1 MADRKIY
8 SFYRGLFTGDVL
20 NFSKRSPFVKEIM
33 FERIYPTKIILPMK
47 MHYGV
52 PAVPVVKKGDYVRI
66 GQCIGV
72 PVKGTFSVPVHSGIS
87 GRVSEISEIML
98 PNGIKTPAVTIIN
111 DMKRTRLDSIR
122 PRTGF
127 KLTAREAIGII
138 RDAGICGMGGEGIP
152 TAAKLRRAR
161 NEAVDDFLVN
171 CLQSEPYST
180 SDIVAVTEYPDYVV
194 LGASACARAA
204 GASKCIFLISENRK
218 EQRQSLANSI
228 EKVKGDFKDLKYDIK
243 LFRERFPQGYYRL
256 VARALYGKNL
266 ALGETLEQ
274 SCKAVLFNC
283 STMLACW
290 EALSDNIPMMSRIVS
305 VTGDASGGHNMLV
318 PIGTPVSELL
328 SNAQDIKNGSDR
340 IVWGNCLTGIE
351 ITDPENTP
359 VVKTTSVISVVRRI
373 EVPRTPCI
381 HCGLCSECC
390 PMNLSPNTI
399 YEMLNQG
406 LGQKAAEEGARDCI
420 ACGSC
425 SYVCPA
431 GISLTTAI
439 ASFAGE
445 GRIIEINS
453 LLDNSGAETKTAG
466 DDLDSYVGEASL
478 LEDYSDSEEESGKKS
493 PDSITLPFAKDK
505 EV

>member
-1 MADRKIY
+1 MADRKRY
-8 SFYRGLFTGDVL
+8 SFYKGLFTGDVL

-33 FERIYPTKIILPMK
+33 FERVYPTKIILPMK

-52 PAVPVVKKGDYVRI
+52 PAVPTVKVGEYVKI
-66 GQCIGV
+66 GQCVGV
-72 PVKGTFSVPVHSGIS
+72 PAKGTFSVPVHSGIS
-87 GRVSEISEIML
+87 GKVTDISEIRL
-98 PNGIKTPAVTIIN
+98 PNGIITPAVTIVSDN
-111 DMKRTRLDSIR
+111 KRNRLESVR
-122 PRTGF
+122 PRSGF
-127 KLTAREAIGII
+127 KLTASEAIGII

-161 NEAVDDFLVN
+161 TEVVKDFLVN

-180 SDIVAVTEYPDYVV
+180 SDLVAITEYPDYVV
-194 LGASACARAA
+194 LGSCACARAV
-204 GASKCIFLISENRK
+204 GASRCVFLISENRK
-218 EQRQSLANSI
+218 EQRQALASSI
-228 EKVKGDFKDLKYDIK
+228 EKIKVDFKDLDFEIK

-256 VARALYGKNL
+256 VARAVYGKNL
-266 ALGETLEQ
+266 SLGETLEK

-328 SNAQDIKNGSDR
+328 INAQDIKNGSDR

-351 ITDPENTP
+351 IKEPENTP
-359 VVKTTSVISVVRRI
+359 IVKTTSVISVVRRAEI
-373 EVPRTPCI
+373 PRTPCI

-399 YEMLNQG
+399 FEMLNQG
-406 LGQKAAEEGARDCI
+406 LRQKASEEGARECI

-431 GISLTTAI
+431 GINLTTAI

-445 GRIIEINS
+445 GRIIEVNS
-453 LLDNSGAETKTAG
+453 LLDNTSAEERTYEEY
-466 DDLDSYVGEASL
+466 SSSVGEASL
-478 LEDYSDSEEESGKKS
+478 LEEYSDGSESKDKKS
-493 PDSITLPFAKDK
+493 KDSITLPFEKDK

>member
-1 MADRKIY
+1 MADRRRY

-47 MHYGV
+47 MHSGV
-52 PAVPVVKKGDYVRI
+52 PAVPAVEVGDYVRV
-66 GQCIGV
+66 GQCVGV
-72 PVKGTFSVPVHSGIS
+72 PEKGTFSVPVHTGVSGKVTDIS
-87 GRVSEISEIML
+87 DIRL
-98 PNGIKTPAVTIIN
+98 PNGILTPSVTIKN
-111 DMKRTRLDSIR
+111 DMKRTKLDSIR
-122 PRTGF
+122 PRSGF
-127 KLTAREAIGII
+127 KLSAQESIGII
-138 RDAGICGMGGEGIP
+138 RDAGICGMGGEGLP
-152 TAAKLRRAR
+152 TAAKLKRAR
-161 NEAVDDFLVN
+161 TEVVRDFLVN

-180 SDIVAVTEYPDYVV
+180 SDLVAITEYPDYVV
-194 LGASACARAA
+194 LGSCACARVV
-204 GASKCIFLISENRK
+204 GASKCVFLISENRT
-218 EQRQSLANSI
+218 EQRRSLQNSI
-228 EKVKGDFKDLKYDIK
+228 DKIRADFKDLEFEIK

-256 VARALYGKNL
+256 VARAIYGKNL
-266 ALGETLEQ
+266 ALGETLEK
-274 SCKAVLFNC
+274 SCRAVLFNC

-290 EALSDNIPMMSRIVS
+290 EALSDNIPMMSRIIS

-318 PIGTPVSELL
+318 PIGTPVSEVL
-328 SNAQDIKNGSDR
+328 SNVQDINNGSYR
-340 IVWGNCLTGIE
+340 LIWGNCLTGIE
-351 ITDPENTP
+351 IRNPENTP
-359 VVKTTSVISVVRRI
+359 IVKTTSVISVVRKA

-406 LGQKAAEEGARDCI
+406 LRQKASEEGARECI

-431 GISLTTAI
+431 GINLTTVI
-439 ASFAGE
+439 VSFAGE

-453 LLDNSGAETKTAG
+453 LLDNSSAEEMSVEELTP
-466 DDLDSYVGEASL
+466 SYVGETSL
-478 LEDYSDSEEESGKKS
+478 LENYTEEDEGSSKKS
-493 PDSITLPFAKDK
+493 PDSITLPFEKDK

>member
-1 MADRKIY
+1 MADRKLY

-33 FERIYPTKIILPMK
+33 FERVYPSKVILPMK
-47 MHYGV
+47 MHSGV
-52 PAVPVVKKGDYVRI
+52 PAVPAVKAGDYVRV
-66 GQCIGV
+66 GQCVGI
-72 PVKGTFSVPVHSGIS
+72 PEKGTFSVPVHSGIS
-87 GRVSEISEIML
+87 GKVTDISDIRL
-98 PNGIKTPAVTIIN
+98 PNGILTPAVTIKN
-111 DMKRTRLDSIR
+111 DMKRTRLDSIK
-122 PRTGF
+122 PRSGF
-127 KLTAREAIGII
+127 RLSASESIGII

-161 NEAVDDFLVN
+161 NEAVRDFLVN

-180 SDIVAVTEYPDYVV
+180 SDLVAITEYPDYVV
-194 LGASACARAA
+194 LGSCACARVV
-204 GASKCIFLISENRK
+204 GASRCVFLISENRK
-218 EQRQSLANSI
+218 DQRRALANSI
-228 EKVKGDFKDLKYDIK
+228 NKIKDDFRDLDIEIK

-256 VARALYGKNL
+256 VARAIYGKNL
-266 ALGETLEQ
+266 SVGETLEKTC
-274 SCKAVLFNC
+274 SAVLFNC

-318 PIGTPVSELL
+318 PIGTPVSEIL
-328 SNAQDIKNGSDR
+328 SNVQDIKNGSDR

-359 VVKTTSVISVVRRI
+359 VVKTTSVISVVRRA

-399 YEMLNQG
+399 FEMLNQG

-431 GISLTTAI
+431 GINLTTAI

-453 LLDNSGAETKTAG
+453 LLDNSNVEERSAEEIIT
-466 DDLDSYVGEASL
+466 SRVGEASL
-478 LEDYSDSEEESGKKS
+478 LEDYADTNENTSRRS
-493 PDSITLPFAKDK
+493 PDSITLPFEKDK

>member
-1 MADRKIY
+1 
-8 SFYRGLFTGDVL
+8 
-20 NFSKRSPFVKEIM
+20 
-33 FERIYPTKIILPMK
+33 MK

-52 PAVPVVKKGDYVRI
+52 PATPVVKAGDYVRI
-66 GQCIGV
+66 GQCVGV
-72 PVKGTFSVPVHSGIS
+72 PEKGSFSVPVHSGIS
-87 GRVSEISEIML
+87 GKVTDISEIIL
-98 PNGIKTPAVTIIN
+98 PNGIKTPAVTIVN
-111 DMKRTRLDSIR
+111 DMKRTRLDSVK
-122 PRTGF
+122 PRSGF
-127 KLTAREAIGII
+127 KLSASEAISII

-161 NEAVDDFLVN
+161 TEAVNDFLVN

-180 SDIVAVTEYPDYVV
+180 SDLVAITEYPDYVV
-194 LGASACARAA
+194 LGSSACARAV
-204 GASKCIFLISENRK
+204 GASKCVFLISENRK
-218 EQRQSLANSI
+218 EQRQALANSI
-228 EKVKGDFKDLKYDIK
+228 ERVKSDFKDLEFEIK

-266 ALGETLEQ
+266 ALGETIEK

-290 EALSDNIPMMSRIVS
+290 EALADNIPMMSRIVS

-351 ITDPENTP
+351 VKDPENTP
-359 VVKTTSVISVVRRI
+359 VVKTLSVVSVVRRA

-406 LGQKAAEEGARDCI
+406 LRQKAAEEGARECI
-420 ACGSC
+420 ACGCC
-425 SYVCPA
+425 SYVCPS
-431 GISLTTAI
+431 GIDLTNSI
-439 ASFAGE
+439 ARFAGE

-453 LLDNSGAETKTAG
+453 LLDNSGAELKQPEDPDMT
-466 DDLDSYVGEASL
+466 YVGEASL
-478 LEDYSDSEEESGKKS
+478 LEDYSDRNEEAGEKNS
-493 PDSITLPFAKDK
+493 DALTLPFEKDK
-505 EV
+505 KV

>member
-1 MADRKIY
+1 MADRKLY

-52 PAVPVVKKGDYVRI
+52 PAVPAVKVGDYVRI

-72 PVKGTFSVPVHSGIS
+72 PEKGTFSVPVHTGIS
-87 GRVSEISEIML
+87 GRVSDISEITL
-98 PNGIKTPAVTIIN
+98 PNGIKTPAVTIVN
-111 DMKRTRLDSIR
+111 DMKRTRLDSVK
-122 PRTGF
+122 PRSGF
-127 KLTAREAIGII
+127 KLSASEAIGVI
-138 RDAGICGMGGEGIP
+138 RNAGICGMGGEGIP
-152 TAAKLRRAR
+152 TAAKLKRAR
-161 NEAVDDFLVN
+161 TEVISDFLVN

-180 SDIVAVTEYPDYVV
+180 SDLVAITEYPDYVV
-194 LGASACARAA
+194 LGSCACARAV
-204 GASKCIFLISENRK
+204 GASRCVFLISENRK
-218 EQRQSLANSI
+218 EQRKALSNSI
-228 EKVKGDFKDLKYDIK
+228 EKVKDDFKDLQFEIK

-266 ALGETLEQ
+266 ALGDTLEK
-274 SCKAVLFNC
+274 SCKAILFNC

-290 EALSDNIPMMSRIVS
+290 EALADNIPMMSRIVS

-328 SNAQDIKNGSDR
+328 TNAQDIKNGSDR

-351 ITDPENTP
+351 IKAPENTP
-359 VVKTTSVISVVRRI
+359 IVKTTSVISVVRRT

-406 LGQKAAEEGARDCI
+406 LGQKASEEGARECI

-425 SYVCPA
+425 SYVCPS
-431 GISLTTAI
+431 GIDLTYVI
-439 ASFAGE
+439 ARFAGE
-445 GRIIEINS
+445 GRIIETNS
-453 LLDNSGAETKTAG
+453 LLDNSSAELKQIAEDDTA
-466 DDLDSYVGEASL
+466 YVGETSL
-478 LEDYSDSEEESGKKS
+478 LEEYPDSDEDRSEGAS
-493 PDSITLPFAKDK
+493 DSITLPFEKDK
-505 EV
+505 KV

>member
-1 MADRKIY
+1 MADRRLY

-52 PAVPVVKKGDYVRI
+52 PAIPVVKEGDYVRI
-66 GQCIGV
+66 GQCVGV
-72 PVKGTFSVPVHSGIS
+72 PEKGAFSVPVHTGIS
-87 GRVSEISEIML
+87 GRVSEISDITL
-98 PNGIKTPAVTIIN
+98 PNGIKTPSVTIIN
-111 DMKRTRLDSIR
+111 DMKRTRLDSVR
-122 PRTGF
+122 PRSGF
-127 KLTAREAIGII
+127 KLSASEAIGII
-138 RDAGICGMGGEGIP
+138 RNAGICGMGGEGIP
-152 TAAKLRRAR
+152 TAAKLKRAR
-161 NEAVDDFLVN
+161 TESIQDFLVN

-180 SDIVAVTEYPDYVV
+180 SDLVAITEYPDYVV
-194 LGASACARAA
+194 LGSSACARAV
-204 GASKCIFLISENRK
+204 GASKCVFLISENRK
-218 EQRQSLANSI
+218 EQRKALTNSI
-228 EKVKGDFKDLKYDIK
+228 EKIKDDFKDLKFEIK

-266 ALGETLEQ
+266 ALGETLEK

-290 EALSDNIPMMSRIVS
+290 EALADNIPMMSRIVS

-318 PIGTPVSELL
+318 PVGTPVSELL

-351 ITDPENTP
+351 IKDPENTP
-359 VVKTTSVISVVRRI
+359 VVKTTSVISVVRRA

-406 LGQKAAEEGARDCI
+406 LGQKAAEEGARECI

-425 SYVCPA
+425 SYVCPS
-431 GISLTTAI
+431 GIDLTYLI
-439 ASFAGE
+439 ARFAGE

-453 LLDNSGAETKTAG
+453 LLDNSASELKQIDDAESA
-466 DDLDSYVGEASL
+466 YVGEASL
-478 LEDYSDSEEESGKKS
+478 LESYPDGDEDAGEGSTDSL
-493 PDSITLPFAKDK
+493 TLPFEKDK
-505 EV
+505 KV

>member
-1 MADRKIY
+1 M
-8 SFYRGLFTGDVL
+8 

-33 FERIYPTKIILPMK
+33 FERVYPTKIILPMK

-52 PAVPVVKKGDYVRI
+52 PAVPAVKEGDYVRV
-66 GQCIGV
+66 GQCVGV
-72 PVKGTFSVPVHSGIS
+72 PEKGSFSVPVHSGIS
-87 GRVSEISEIML
+87 GRVSDISDIRL
-98 PNGIKTPAVTIIN
+98 PNGIQTPAVTIVS
-111 DMKRTRLDSIR
+111 DMKRTRLDSMK
-122 PRTGF
+122 PRSGF
-127 KLTAREAIGII
+127 KLSASEAIGII

-152 TAAKLRRAR
+152 TAAKLKRAR
-161 NEAVDDFLVN
+161 TETVKDFLVN

-180 SDIVAVTEYPDYVV
+180 SDLVAITEYPDYVV
-194 LGASACARAA
+194 LGASACARSV
-204 GASKCIFLISENRK
+204 GASRCIFLISENRK
-218 EQRQSLANSI
+218 EQRIALANSI
-228 EKVKGDFKDLKYDIK
+228 ERIKVDFKDLEYDIK

-266 ALGETLEQ
+266 ALGETIEK
-274 SCKAVLFNC
+274 SCSAVLFNC

-328 SNAQDIKNGSDR
+328 INAQDIKNGSDR

-351 ITDPENTP
+351 IKDPENTP
-359 VVKTTSVISVVRRI
+359 VVKTTSVISVVRRA

-406 LGQKAAEEGARDCI
+406 LKQKAAEEGARECI
-420 ACGSC
+420 SCGSC

-431 GISLTTAI
+431 GINLTTAI

-445 GRIIEINS
+445 GRVIEVNS
-453 LLDNSGAETKTAG
+453 LLDNSSAEERMIEDFKAY
-466 DDLDSYVGEASL
+466 YVGETSL
-478 LEDYSDSEEESGKKS
+478 LEDYTDGDEDVRKKS
-493 PDSITLPFAKDK
+493 PDSIMLPFEKDK

>member
-1 MADRKIY
+1 MADRRLY

-33 FERIYPTKIILPMK
+33 FERIYPSKIILPMK

-52 PAVPVVKKGDYVRI
+52 PAKPAVKVGDYVRI

-72 PVKGTFSVPVHSGIS
+72 PEKGSFSVPVHSGIS
-87 GRVSEISEIML
+87 GKVTDISEIVL
-98 PNGIKTPAVTIIN
+98 PNGIKTPAVTIVN
-111 DMKRTRLDSIR
+111 DLKRTRLDSVK

-127 KLTAREAIGII
+127 SLSAKEMIGII

-161 NEAVDDFLVN
+161 NEVVKDFLVN

-180 SDIVAVTEYPDYVV
+180 SDLVAITEYPDYVV
-194 LGASACARAA
+194 LGACACARAV
-204 GASKCIFLISENRK
+204 GASNCIFLISENRK
-218 EQRQSLANSI
+218 EQRQALTNSI
-228 EKVKGDFKDLKYDIK
+228 EKVKDDFKDLSFDIK

-266 ALGETLEQ
+266 ALGETLEKT
-274 SCKAVLFNC
+274 CKAVLFNC

-290 EALSDNIPMMSRIVS
+290 EALADNIPMMSRIVS

-351 ITDPENTP
+351 IKDAENTP
-359 VVKTTSVISVVRRI
+359 VVKTTSVISVVRRAD
-373 EVPRTPCI
+373 VPRTPCI

-406 LGQKAAEEGARDCI
+406 LRQKAAEEGARECI

-425 SYVCPA
+425 SYVCPS
-431 GISLTTAI
+431 GIDLTNAI
-439 ASFAGE
+439 ARFAGE
-445 GRIIEINS
+445 GRIIEENS
-453 LLDNSGAETKTAG
+453 LLDNSASGLKPS
-466 DDLDSYVGEASL
+466 DDLEAAYVGEASL
-478 LEDYSDSEEESGKKS
+478 LEEYSDGDEEANKVSS
-493 PDSITLPFAKDK
+493 DSIVLPFEKDK
-505 EV
+505 RV

>member
-1 MADRKIY
+1 MADRRLY

-33 FERIYPTKIILPMK
+33 FERIYPSKIILPMK

-52 PAVPVVKKGDYVRI
+52 PAKPVVKVDDYVRI
-66 GQCIGV
+66 GQCVGM
-72 PVKGTFSVPVHSGIS
+72 PEKGTFSVPVHSGIS
-87 GRVSEISEIML
+87 GKVTDISEIVL
-98 PNGIKTPAVTIIN
+98 PNGIRTPAVTIVS
-111 DMKRTRLDSIR
+111 DMKRARLESVK
-122 PRTGF
+122 PRSGF
-127 KLTAREAIGII
+127 SLSAKEAIGII
-138 RDAGICGMGGEGIP
+138 RNAGICGMGGEGIP

-161 NEAVDDFLVN
+161 TEAVQDFLVN

-180 SDIVAVTEYPDYVV
+180 SDLVAITEYPDYVV
-194 LGASACARAA
+194 LGSCACARAV
-204 GASKCIFLISENRK
+204 GAARCVFLISENRK
-218 EQRQSLANSI
+218 EQRQALANSI
-228 EKVKGDFKDLKYDIK
+228 EKIRNEFKDLTFDIK

-256 VARALYGKNL
+256 VARALYGRNL
-266 ALGETLEQ
+266 ALGETIEKT
-274 SCKAVLFNC
+274 CKAVLFNC

-290 EALSDNIPMMSRIVS
+290 EALADNIPMMSRIVS

-351 ITDPENTP
+351 INDPENTP
-359 VVKTTSVISVVRRI
+359 VVKTTSVISVVRRTD
-373 EVPRTPCI
+373 VPRTPCI

-406 LGQKAAEEGARDCI
+406 LRQKAAEEGARECI

-425 SYVCPA
+425 SYVCPS
-431 GISLTTAI
+431 GIDLTNSI
-439 ASFAGE
+439 ARFAGE
-445 GRIIEINS
+445 GRIIEVNS
-453 LLDNSGAETKTAG
+453 LLDNSGAELKPS
-466 DDLDSYVGEASL
+466 DDPEAAYVGEASL
-478 LEDYSDSEEESGKKS
+478 LEEYSDGE
-493 PDSITLPFAKDK
+493 
-505 EV
+505 

>member
-1 MADRKIY
+1 MADRRRY
-8 SFYRGLFTGDVL
+8 SFYRGIFTGDVL
-20 NFSKRSPFVKEIM
+20 NFSKCSPFVKEIM

-47 MHYGV
+47 MHSGV
-52 PAVPVVKKGDYVRI
+52 PAIPTVKVGDYVRI
-66 GQCIGV
+66 GQCVGV
-72 PVKGTFSVPVHSGIS
+72 PEKGTFSVPVHSGIS
-87 GRVSEISEIML
+87 GRVSDISDLRL
-98 PNGIKTPAVTIIN
+98 PNGILTPAVTIVN
-111 DMKRTRLDSIR
+111 DMKRTRLDSVK
-122 PRTGF
+122 PRSGF
-127 KLTAREAIGII
+127 KLSAREAIGVI
-138 RDAGICGMGGEGIP
+138 RDAGICGMGGEGLP
-152 TAAKLRRAR
+152 TAAKLNRAR
-161 NEAVDDFLVN
+161 TEVIKDFLVN
-171 CLQSEPYST
+171 CLQSEPYAT
-180 SDIVAVTEYPDYVV
+180 SDLVAITEYPDYVV
-194 LGASACARAA
+194 LGACACARAV
-204 GASKCIFLISENRK
+204 GASRCLFLISEYRK
-218 EQRQSLANSI
+218 EQRQSIANSI
-228 EKVKGDFKDLKYDIK
+228 EKYKDDFKDLEFDIK

-266 ALGETLEQ
+266 TADETLEK

-305 VTGDASGGHNMLV
+305 VSGDASGGHNMLV

-351 ITDPENTP
+351 IKDPERTP
-359 VVKTTSVISVVRRI
+359 VVKTTSVISVVRRV

-399 YEMLNQG
+399 FEMLNQG
-406 LGQKAAEEGARDCI
+406 LKQKAAEEGARDCI

-431 GISLTTAI
+431 GINLTTAI

-445 GRIIEINS
+445 GRIIEVNS
-453 LLDNSGAETKTAG
+453 LLDNSSAEDREVYDYDTR
-466 DDLDSYVGEASL
+466 YVGEASL
-478 LEDYSDSEEESGKKS
+478 LEDYSDGDEDSGKSASDTIK
-493 PDSITLPFAKDK
+493 LPFEKDK

>member
-1 MADRKIY
+1 
-8 SFYRGLFTGDVL
+8 
-20 NFSKRSPFVKEIM
+20 M
-33 FERIYPTKIILPMK
+33 FERIYPSKIILPMK

-52 PAVPVVKKGDYVRI
+52 PAIPVVKVGDYVRI
-66 GQCIGV
+66 GQCVGL
-72 PVKGTFSVPVHSGIS
+72 PEKGSFSVPVHSGIS
-87 GRVSEISEIML
+87 GKVTDISEIVL
-98 PNGIKTPAVTIIN
+98 PNGIKTPAVTIVN
-111 DMKRTRLDSIR
+111 DMKRTRLDSVK
-122 PRTGF
+122 PRSGF
-127 KLTAREAIGII
+127 KLSAREAIGVI

-152 TAAKLRRAR
+152 AAAKLKRAR
-161 NEAVDDFLVN
+161 TEAVKDFLVN

-180 SDIVAVTEYPDYVV
+180 SDLVAITEYPDYVV
-194 LGASACARAA
+194 LGASACSRAV
-204 GASKCIFLISENRK
+204 GASKCVFLISDNRK
-218 EQRQSLANSI
+218 EQRHALENSI
-228 EKVKGDFKDLKYDIK
+228 EKIKNDFKDLEFEIK

-266 ALGETLEQ
+266 SLGETLEKT
-274 SCKAVLFNC
+274 CRAVLFNC

-328 SNAQDIKNGSDR
+328 SNAQDINNGSDR

-351 ITDPENTP
+351 IKDADAVP
-359 VVKTTSVISVVRRI
+359 VVKTTSVISVVRRA

-399 YEMLNQG
+399 FEMLNQG
-406 LGQKAAEEGARDCI
+406 LRQKAAEEGARECI

-431 GISLTTAI
+431 GIDLTNAI
-439 ASFAGE
+439 ARFAGE

-453 LLDNSGAETKTAG
+453 LLDNSGAGLKRS
-466 DDLDSYVGEASL
+466 DDLEEYIGEASL
-478 LEDYSDSEEESGKKS
+478 LEEYSGGDEINGEDPS
-493 PDSITLPFAKDK
+493 DSITLPFEKDK
-505 EV
+505 KV

>member
-1 MADRKIY
+1 MADRRLY

-52 PAVPVVKKGDYVRI
+52 PAIPAVKEGDYVRI
-66 GQCIGV
+66 GQCVGV
-72 PVKGTFSVPVHSGIS
+72 PEKGTFSVPVHTGIS
-87 GRVSEISEIML
+87 GRVSEISEIVL
-98 PNGIKTPAVTIIN
+98 PNGIKTPAVTIVN
-111 DMKRTRLDSIR
+111 DMKRTRLDSVK
-122 PRTGF
+122 PRSGF
-127 KLTAREAIGII
+127 KLSASEAIGVI
-138 RDAGICGMGGEGIP
+138 RNAGICGMGGEGIP
-152 TAAKLRRAR
+152 TAAKLNRAR
-161 NEAVDDFLVN
+161 TEVIQDFLVN

-180 SDIVAVTEYPDYVV
+180 SDLVAITEYPDYVV
-194 LGASACARAA
+194 LGSCACARAV
-204 GASKCIFLISENRK
+204 GASKCVFLISENRK
-218 EQRQSLANSI
+218 EQRKALTNSI
-228 EKVKGDFKDLKYDIK
+228 EKIKDDFKDLQFEIK

-266 ALGETLEQ
+266 ALGETLEK

-290 EALSDNIPMMSRIVS
+290 EALADNIPMMSRIVS

-351 ITDPENTP
+351 IKDPENTP
-359 VVKTTSVISVVRRI
+359 VVKTTSVISVIRRL

-406 LGQKAAEEGARDCI
+406 LGQKAAEEGARECI

-425 SYVCPA
+425 SYVCPS
-431 GISLTTAI
+431 GIDLTYSI
-439 ASFAGE
+439 ARFAGE

-453 LLDNSGAETKTAG
+453 LLDNSSSELKQNYDA
-466 DDLDSYVGEASL
+466 DSAYVGEASL
-478 LEDYSDSEEESGKKS
+478 LEGYTDDGDNSEEGSG
-493 PDSITLPFAKDK
+493 DSLTLPFEKDK
-505 EV
+505 KV

>member
-1 MADRKIY
+1 
-8 SFYRGLFTGDVL
+8 
-20 NFSKRSPFVKEIM
+20 M

-52 PAVPVVKKGDYVRI
+52 PAKPVVKVDDYVRI
-66 GQCIGV
+66 GQCVGM
-72 PVKGTFSVPVHSGIS
+72 PEKGSFSVPVHSGIS
-87 GRVSEISEIML
+87 GKVTDISEIVL
-98 PNGIKTPAVTIIN
+98 PNGIRTPAVTIVS
-111 DMKRTRLDSIR
+111 DMKRVRLESVK
-122 PRTGF
+122 PRSGF
-127 KLTAREAIGII
+127 SLSAKEAIGII

-161 NEAVDDFLVN
+161 TEAVQDFLVN

-180 SDIVAVTEYPDYVV
+180 SDLVAITEYPDYVV
-194 LGASACARAA
+194 LGACACARAV
-204 GASKCIFLISENRK
+204 GASRCLFLISENRK
-218 EQRQSLANSI
+218 EQRQALANSI
-228 EKVKGDFKDLKYDIK
+228 EKIRNEFKDLTFDIK

-266 ALGETLEQ
+266 ALGETIEK

-290 EALSDNIPMMSRIVS
+290 EALADNIPMMSRIVS

-351 ITDPENTP
+351 IKDAENTP
-359 VVKTTSVISVVRRI
+359 VVKTTSVISVVRRTD
-373 EVPRTPCI
+373 VPRTPCI

-406 LGQKAAEEGARDCI
+406 LRQKAAEEGARECI

-425 SYVCPA
+425 SYVCPS
-431 GISLTTAI
+431 GIDLTNAI
-439 ASFAGE
+439 ARFAGE
-445 GRIIEINS
+445 GRIIEVNS
-453 LLDNSGAETKTAG
+453 LLDNSGAELRPS
-466 DDLDSYVGEASL
+466 DDLEAAYVGEASL
-478 LEDYSDSEEESGKKS
+478 LEDYSTGEEESSKAS
-493 PDSITLPFAKDK
+493 PDAIVLPFEKDK
-505 EV
+505 KV

>member
-1 MADRKIY
+1 
-8 SFYRGLFTGDVL
+8 
-20 NFSKRSPFVKEIM
+20 M
-33 FERIYPTKIILPMK
+33 FERIYPSKIILPMK

-52 PAVPVVKKGDYVRI
+52 PAIPAVKVGDYVRI
-66 GQCIGV
+66 GQCVGV
-72 PVKGTFSVPVHSGIS
+72 PPKGAFSVPVHSGIS
-87 GRVSEISEIML
+87 GRVSDISEIRL
-98 PNGIKTPAVTIIN
+98 PNGIITPAVTIVN
-111 DMKRTRLDSIR
+111 DMKRTRLESVK
-122 PRTGF
+122 PRSGF
-127 KLTAREAIGII
+127 KISASETIGII
-138 RDAGICGMGGEGIP
+138 RNAGICGMGGEGIP
-152 TAAKLRRAR
+152 TAAKLKRAR
-161 NEAVDDFLVN
+161 NEAITDFLVN

-180 SDIVAVTEYPDYVV
+180 CDLVAITEYPDYVV
-194 LGASACARAA
+194 LGACACARAV
-204 GASKCIFLISENRK
+204 GASKCVFLISENRK
-218 EQRQSLANSI
+218 EQRKALANSI
-228 EKVKGDFKDLKYDIK
+228 DKFKADFKDLEFDIK

-266 ALGETLEQ
+266 MLGETLEKT
-274 SCKAVLFNC
+274 CKAVLFNC

-328 SNAQDIKNGSDR
+328 VNAQDVRNGSDR

-351 ITDPENTP
+351 VKDPELTP
-359 VVKTTSVISVVRRI
+359 IVKTTSVISAIRRT
-373 EVPRTPCI
+373 EVPKTPCI

-406 LGQKAAEEGARDCI
+406 LRQKASEEGARDCI

-431 GISLTTAI
+431 GINLTTAI

-445 GRIIEINS
+445 GRIIEVNS
-453 LLDNSGAETKTAG
+453 LLDNSGMDERLL
-466 DDLDSYVGEASL
+466 DDYEAPDVGGTSL
-478 LEDYSDSEEESGKKS
+478 LEDYSDDGDNNDRKAT
-493 PDSITLPFAKDK
+493 DTITLPFEKDK

>member
-1 MADRKIY
+1 MADRRRY

-33 FERIYPTKIILPMK
+33 FERVYPSKIILPMK

-52 PAVPVVKKGDYVRI
+52 PAIPAVKEGDYVRV
-66 GQCIGV
+66 GQCVGV
-72 PVKGTFSVPVHSGIS
+72 PEKGSFSVPVHSGIS
-87 GRVSEISEIML
+87 GRVSEISDIRL
-98 PNGIKTPAVTIIN
+98 PNGILTPAVTIVS
-111 DMKRTRLDSIR
+111 DMKRTRLDSMK
-122 PRTGF
+122 PRSGF
-127 KLTAREAIGII
+127 KLSASEAIGII
-138 RDAGICGMGGEGIP
+138 RAAGICGMGGEGIP
-152 TAAKLRRAR
+152 TAAKLKRAR
-161 NEAVDDFLVN
+161 TENVRDFLVN

-180 SDIVAVTEYPDYVV
+180 SDLVAITEYPDYVV
-194 LGASACARAA
+194 LGSCACARAV
-204 GASKCIFLISENRK
+204 GASRCMFLISENRK
-218 EQRQSLANSI
+218 EQRVALLNSI
-228 EKVKGDFKDLKYDIK
+228 EKIKDDFKDLEFDIK

-266 ALGETLEQ
+266 AVRETIEK
-274 SCKAVLFNC
+274 SCSAVLFNC

-328 SNAQDIKNGSDR
+328 INAQDIKNGSDR
-340 IVWGNCLTGIE
+340 IIWGNCLTGIE
-351 ITDPENTP
+351 ILDPERTP
-359 VVKTTSVISVVRRI
+359 VVKTTSVISVVRRN

-406 LGQKAAEEGARDCI
+406 LKQKAAEEGARECI
-420 ACGSC
+420 SCGSC

-431 GISLTTAI
+431 GINLTTAI

-445 GRIIEINS
+445 GRVIEVNS
-453 LLDNSGAETKTAG
+453 LLDNSGAG
-466 DDLDSYVGEASL
+466 DRVVEDFKSYYVGEASL
-478 LEDYSDSEEESGKKS
+478 LEDYPDGGEDRKTVS
-493 PDSITLPFAKDK
+493 PDAITLPFEKDK

>member
-1 MADRKIY
+1 MADRRRY

-33 FERIYPTKIILPMK
+33 FERVYPQKIILPMK
-47 MHYGV
+47 MHSGV
-52 PAVPVVKKGDYVRI
+52 PAVPAVKVGDYVRV
-66 GQCIGV
+66 GQCVGIPG
-72 PVKGTFSVPVHSGIS
+72 KGTFSVPVHSGVSGKVTDIS
-87 GRVSEISEIML
+87 DIRL
-98 PNGIKTPAVTIIN
+98 PNGVMTPAVTIRN
-111 DMKRTRLDSIR
+111 DMKRTRLDSVR
-122 PRTGF
+122 PRSGF
-127 KLTAREAIGII
+127 KLSASEAIGII
-138 RDAGICGMGGEGIP
+138 RDAGICGMGGEGLP
-152 TAAKLRRAR
+152 TAAKLKRAR
-161 NEAVDDFLVN
+161 NEVVRDFLVN

-180 SDIVAVTEYPDYVV
+180 SDLVAITEYPDYVV
-194 LGASACARAA
+194 LGSCACARAV
-204 GASKCIFLISENRK
+204 GASRCVFLISENRR
-218 EQRQSLANSI
+218 EQRKALANSI
-228 EKVKGDFKDLKYDIK
+228 EKVKSDFRDLDFEIK

-266 ALGETLEQ
+266 ALGETLEN

-290 EALSDNIPMMSRIVS
+290 EALSDNIPMMSRILSVS
-305 VTGDASGGHNMLV
+305 GDASGGHNMLV

-328 SNAQDIKNGSDR
+328 SNAQDIKNGSDM
-340 IVWGNCLTGIE
+340 IIWGNCLTGIE
-351 ITDPENTP
+351 IKDPENTP
-359 VVKTTSVISVVRRI
+359 VVKTTSVISVVRHTEI
-373 EVPRTPCI
+373 PRTPCI

-431 GISLTTAI
+431 GINLTTAI

-453 LLDNSGAETKTAG
+453 LLDNSSADLKASEETGT
-466 DDLDSYVGEASL
+466 SYVGEASL
-478 LEDYSDSEEESGKKS
+478 LEDYSDGDEEREVKS
-493 PDSITLPFAKDK
+493 PDSITLPFEKDK

>member
-1 MADRKIY
+1 
-8 SFYRGLFTGDVL
+8 
-20 NFSKRSPFVKEIM
+20 M
-33 FERIYPTKIILPMK
+33 FERIYPSKIILPMK

-52 PAVPVVKKGDYVRI
+52 PATPVVKVGDYVRI

-87 GRVSEISEIML
+87 GRVTDISDIML
-98 PNGIKTPAVTIIN
+98 PNGIKTPAVTIQN
-111 DMKRTRLDSIR
+111 DMKRTRLDSVK
-122 PRTGF
+122 PRNGF
-127 KLTAREAIGII
+127 KLTASEAISVI

-161 NEAVDDFLVN
+161 NEAVSDFLVN

-180 SDIVAVTEYPDYVV
+180 SDLVAITEYPDYVV
-194 LGASACARAA
+194 LGSCACARAV
-204 GASKCIFLISENRK
+204 GASSCIFLISENRK
-218 EQRQSLANSI
+218 EQRQALSNSI
-228 EKVKGDFKDLKYDIK
+228 EKIRNDFKDLKIEIR

-266 ALGETLEQ
+266 ALGETLEK

-328 SNAQDIKNGSDR
+328 SNAQDLKNGSDR
-340 IVWGNCLTGIE
+340 LVWGNCLTGIE

-359 VVKTTSVISVVRRI
+359 VVKTTSVVSVVRRS

-406 LGQKAAEEGARDCI
+406 LGQKAAEEGARECI
-420 ACGSC
+420 ACGCC

-431 GISLTTAI
+431 GINLTTSI
-439 ASFAGE
+439 ASFAGA

-453 LLDNSGAETKTAG
+453 LLDNSGAEDMKN
-466 DDLDSYVGEASL
+466 DDVYTSYVGEASL
-478 LEDYSDSEEESGKKS
+478 LEDYSDGEEDRKVKS
-493 PDSITLPFAKDK
+493 PDSITLPFEKDK

>member
-1 MADRKIY
+1 MADRRRY

-33 FERIYPTKIILPMK
+33 FERIYPSKIILPMK

-52 PAVPVVKKGDYVRI
+52 PAVPAVKTGDYVRI
-66 GQCIGV
+66 GQCVGV
-72 PVKGTFSVPVHSGIS
+72 PQKGAFSVPVHSGIS
-87 GRVSEISEIML
+87 GKVSDISEIRL
-98 PNGIKTPAVTIIN
+98 PNGIITPAVTIVN
-111 DMKRTRLDSIR
+111 DMKRTRLDSIK
-122 PRTGF
+122 PRSGF
-127 KLTAREAIGII
+127 KISATETINII

-152 TAAKLRRAR
+152 TAAKLKRAR
-161 NEAVDDFLVN
+161 NEIVKDFLVN

-180 SDIVAVTEYPDYVV
+180 CDLVAITEYPDYVV
-194 LGASACARAA
+194 MGACACARAV
-204 GASKCIFLISENRK
+204 GASRCVFLISENRK
-218 EQRQSLANSI
+218 EQRKALSNSI
-228 EKVKGDFKDLKYDIK
+228 DKIKSDFKDLEFDIK

-266 ALGETLEQ
+266 VLGETLEK
-274 SCKAVLFNC
+274 SCRAVLFNC

-328 SNAQDIKNGSDR
+328 SNAQDVRNGSDR
-340 IVWGNCLTGIE
+340 IIWGNCLTGIE
-351 ITDPENTP
+351 IKDPEHTP
-359 VVKTTSVISVVRRI
+359 VVKTTSVISAVRRA
-373 EVPRTPCI
+373 EVPKTPCI

-406 LGQKAAEEGARDCI
+406 LRQKASEEGARDCI

-431 GISLTTAI
+431 GINLTTAI

-445 GRIIEINS
+445 GRIIEVNS
-453 LLDNSGAETKTAG
+453 LLDNSGLEDMAY
-466 DDLDSYVGEASL
+466 DNYEAPALGGTSL
-478 LEDYSDSEEESGKKS
+478 LEDYSDDDDNKNKKS
-493 PDSITLPFAKDK
+493 SDTITLPFERDK